1 MLVCSTADLACSN
14 GKIFINACALQKTS
28 MIQTYSRD
36 QYCSLVLFTQR
47 STSQLGHRKRKNYYI
62 NTLRQNPQDRLFS
75 KCLRLMF
82 RNDYLKF
89 ILTTS
94 IARFNILIKLQI
106 YVVDFEMS
114 VEFIWKMCF
123 IENLI
128 IIKNNVVF

>member
-1 MLVCSTADLACSN
+1 
-14 GKIFINACALQKTS
+14 
-28 MIQTYSRD
+28 
-36 QYCSLVLFTQR
+36 
-47 STSQLGHRKRKNYYI
+47 
-62 NTLRQNPQDRLFS
+62 
-75 KCLRLMF
+75 MF
-82 RNDYLKF
+82 RNDYLKI

-114 VEFIWKMCF
+114 VEFIWKICF